1 MRLATTSLRVVVA
14 VLLLVV
20 GAAGGAAQSIFV
32 PLHTRTDLLERTGW
46 EAIVAGNAK
55 AAADAFREAVKAEP
69 RRATLHLGLA
79 AVALLEG
86 RDDAAE
92 PALRRALELDP
103 DVPQARQ
110 LLGRVL
116 YRRGDL
122 AGAIRTYETF
132 VAANPDDTE
141 ARATLERWE
150 REFELH
156 TRMQTEVGSAFTVS
170 FEGPAEAPLAEKVLE
185 SLDRASWRI
194 GAVFGTYPLTPVPVV
209 LYTKEQFR
217 DITRAPKW
225 AAAGFDGTI
234 RLPVRDALEKQA
246 ELDRVLAHELT
257 HALIHSI
264 APRGVPVWLHEG
276 LAVALERD
284 EPLVVVGS
292 ADEPRPGVQLRRL
305 PRSFSN
311 LAGEDAEAAYAVS
324 GLAGLRLLEM
334 YGGPAVTSLLRDLG
348 EGVDFGAAFEHRMQQ
363 LFADF
368 EKQILASTPR

>member
-1 MRLATTSLRVVVA
+1 MSRPASAPLRIAVL
-14 VLLLVV
+14 VLLLVP
-20 GAAGGAAQSIFV
+20 AAGSAGAQ
-32 PLHTRTDLLERTGW
+32 LYTKTDLLERAGW
-46 EAIVAGNAK
+46 EAIAARNAK
-55 AAADAFREAVKAEP
+55 AAAEAFGQAVATEP

-86 RDDAAE
+86 RDEDAE
-92 PALRRALELDP
+92 PSLRRALELDP
-103 DVPQARQ
+103 AVPLARSMLGQ
-110 LLGRVL
+110 LL

-122 AGAIRTYETF
+122 PGAIRTYDTL
-132 VAANPDDTE
+132 VAESPGDTD
-141 ARATLERWE
+141 ARLTLERWQ
-150 REFELH
+150 REFDLH

-194 GAVFGTYPLTPVPVV
+194 GAALGTYPLTPVPVV

-234 RLPVRDALEKQA
+234 RIPVREALEKQA

-257 HALIHSI
+257 HAFIHAI
-264 APRGVPVWLHEG
+264 ASRGVPAWLHEG
-276 LAVALERD
+276 IAVALERD
-284 EPLVVVGS
+284 EMPVVVVESDGPPPQVHL
-292 ADEPRPGVQLRRL
+292 EHL
-305 PRSFSN
+305 PDSFSK
-311 LAGEDAEAAYAVS
+311 LSGDEAEAAYAVS

-363 LFADF
+363 PFADF
-368 EKQILASTPR
+368 EKQILASPPR